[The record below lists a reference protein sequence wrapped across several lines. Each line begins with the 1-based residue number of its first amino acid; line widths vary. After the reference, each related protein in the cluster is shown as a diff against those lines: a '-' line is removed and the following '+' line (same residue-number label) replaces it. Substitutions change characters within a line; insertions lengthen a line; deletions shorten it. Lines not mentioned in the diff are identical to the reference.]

1 MLLITDFVSRFSLE
15 LSSSS
20 LWWFSVVSVGIA
32 FIANFVIGFLQQ
44 RRVAVRSVV
53 GVPRPVGHWLKGH
66 LDYMSFVSYYFKAP
80 LKT

>member
-1 MLLITDFVSRFSLE
+1 M
-15 LSSSS
+15 
-20 LWWFSVVSVGIA
+20 SVGIA

-80 LKT
+80 LKTSLFHCGNERD